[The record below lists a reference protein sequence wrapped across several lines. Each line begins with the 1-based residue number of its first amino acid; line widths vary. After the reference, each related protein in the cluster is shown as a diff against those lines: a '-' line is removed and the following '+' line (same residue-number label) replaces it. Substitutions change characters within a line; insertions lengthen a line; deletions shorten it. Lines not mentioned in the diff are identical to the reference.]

1 MLIQKWKW
9 GFFSAFNQYLIST
22 QLALHNRSWP
32 KLAVREPSR
41 GVLGLCV
48 IIYRRVNRTAHE
60 VDREGVFEQTSS
72 YPAKTLTAAGGAHR
86 GDCIPCALQNVVPSP
101 EAWAWAGINNW
112 PTNYFTACSESLQ
125 QTIFFGKSVCMQ
137 VCGTWCVQTDNTTCY
152 VFSCNFFCLLMF
164 SILTFISLFFF
175 LIFFLS
181 FQLYLH
187 CIYIFYFLFFLFLF

>member
-1 MLIQKWKW
+1 MKTKPETARAQFAWFQQLDSLCYSFYSWSHVNSKVKM
-9 GFFSAFNQYLIST
+9 GVFSAFNQYLIST

-48 IIYRRVNRTAHE
+48 IIYRRINRTAHE

-101 EAWAWAGINNW
+101 EA
-112 PTNYFTACSESLQ
+112 
-125 QTIFFGKSVCMQ
+125 
-137 VCGTWCVQTDNTTCY
+137 
-152 VFSCNFFCLLMF
+152 
-164 SILTFISLFFF
+164 
-175 LIFFLS
+175 
-181 FQLYLH
+181 
-187 CIYIFYFLFFLFLF
+187 